1 MIPRPQT
8 KRIHLSGKISK
19 QHNVCLIRN
28 LQKYSQSNNN
38 LKNPQTSTPSS
49 FDSSFSTKH
58 GKNAEHGG
66 ETIETHIRIDQH
78 VAETEKMLQAPS
90 WENL

>member
-1 MIPRPQT
+1 M
-8 KRIHLSGKISK
+8 
-19 QHNVCLIRN
+19 
-28 LQKYSQSNNN
+28 QK
-38 LKNPQTSTPSS
+38 KQTSTPSNL
-49 FDSSFSTKH
+49 DSSFSTKH

-66 ETIETHIRIDQH
+66 ETIETYIRRDQH

>member
-1 MIPRPQT
+1 MFVSFEICKNIVNQT
-8 KRIHLSGKISK
+8 TIK
-19 QHNVCLIRN
+19 
-28 LQKYSQSNNN
+28 
-38 LKNPQTSTPSS
+38 KNPQTSTPSS
-49 FDSSFSTKH
+49 FDSSFSIKH

-66 ETIETHIRIDQH
+66 KTIETHIRIDQH